1 MSGICDVIE
10 RAEVLGNG
18 AKRMV
23 DVVAAYD
30 VETTTVDIDGTPQ
43 AIVYSHQIALNDTY
57 QQLRTWDGILALFA
71 EMEDVLSVKQ
81 ARMRIWVHNLS
92 FEFQFLKS
100 AIKID
105 EVLAV
110 DKRTVLMA
118 RSGHLVFCC
127 SAVHSGTSLAR
138 FIHDYAPNSPW
149 QKQSGERFNYSKKR
163 YPDTRLTAREK
174 LYCECDVRGLVDA
187 LRGEMAVTGDT
198 INTLPLTSTGFAR
211 RDVRRAMAPL
221 MPKLRAMQPDLHLY
235 RLLREAF
242 RGGNTHASRFEA
254 GEILHGVE
262 CVDESS
268 AYIAAL
274 CCYKY
279 PISSFWKV
287 ENADISRCDD
297 LSARGY
303 SVLMRLHL
311 ENVQLRRESWP
322 VPYIAAAKTRNL
334 VGAALDNGRVLS
346 ADRLDLT
353 VINVDYEILVKEY
366 YFKATV
372 VEAWAAWSGMLP
384 KELRDVLL
392 EYYRR
397 KTRLKG
403 VDEVAYN
410 HAKRLLN
417 AIYGMAA
424 QDPCAEE
431 IYLDAATLLLEC
443 DEKPVAELL
452 KEGTRRPYMCYQWA
466 VWCTARA
473 RWMLE
478 QGIDLC
484 EKNGFLVYTDT
495 DSCKYQTRDGAEVD
509 FTALND
515 ERRELAR
522 RYGGVAVDRK
532 GVEHFLGVFE
542 REERCTSFIT
552 YGAKK
557 YAYISGGRLHVTT
570 AGVSKKHGA
579 RELRAIKN
587 YRPGFVFKKSG
598 GMRAIYN
605 DEWVQPKK
613 MMIDGHEVLLTTN
626 TVLLPSEYT
635 LGVTVDYSA
644 LINRCKNRP
653 HRVSEVAKS
662 IFARLGLL
670 TDEELYND
678 DM

>member
-1 MSGICDVIE
+1 MSGFCDVIE
-10 RAEVLGNG
+10 RADVLGSSV
-18 AKRMV
+18 KRTV

-30 VETTTVDIDGTPQ
+30 VETTTINVDGTPQ

-57 QQLRTWDGILALFA
+57 QQLRTWDGITTLFA
-71 EMEDVLSVKQ
+71 EMEKALQARQ

-100 AIKID
+100 KLKID

-138 FIHDYAPNSPW
+138 FIHDYAPRSQW
-149 QKQSGERFNYSKKR
+149 QKQSGERFNYSKVR
-163 YPDTRLTAREK
+163 YPDSRLTAREK
-174 LYCECDVRGLVDA
+174 LYCESDVRGLVDA

-198 INTLPLTSTGFAR
+198 VDTLPLTSTGFAR

-254 GEILHGVE
+254 GEMLHGVE

-279 PISSFWKV
+279 PISKFWKV
-287 ENADISRCDD
+287 ENANIARCTD
-297 LSARGY
+297 LAARGY

-311 ENVQLRRESWP
+311 EGVRLRCNSWP

-353 VINVDYEILVKEY
+353 LTDIDYEILVKEY
-366 YFKATV
+366 DFTATV

-384 KELRDVLL
+384 QELRSVLL
-392 EYYRR
+392 DYYQR
-397 KTRLKG
+397 KTNLKG

-417 AIYGMAA
+417 SIYGMAA

-431 IYLDAATLLLEC
+431 IYLDASTLLLEC
-443 DEKPVAELL
+443 DEKPTAELL

-484 EKNGFLVYTDT
+484 EKDGFLVYTDT
-495 DSCKYQTRDGAEVD
+495 DSCKFQVRPGRAPD
-509 FTALND
+509 FTALNND
-515 ERRELAR
+515 RRELAR
-522 RYGGVAVDRK
+522 RFGGVATDRN

-557 YAYISGGRLHVTT
+557 YACISGGRLHVTT

-579 RELRAIKN
+579 KELRALKN

-605 DEWVQPKK
+605 DDWVVPQKI
-613 MMIDGHEVLLTTN
+613 MVEDHEVELTTN
-626 TVLLPSEYT
+626 TVLIPSEYT

-653 HRVSEVAKS
+653 HRVAEVAKG

-670 TDEELYND
+670 TDDELYND
-678 DM
+678 D

>member
-1 MSGICDVIE
+1 MRAICDVIE
-10 RAEVLGNG
+10 RAAVFGNG
-18 AKRMV
+18 AKRTV

-30 VETTTVDIDGTPQ
+30 VETTTIDVDGSPQ

-57 QQLRTWDGILALFA
+57 QQLRTWDGMCALFA
-71 EMEDVLSVKQ
+71 EMEDALSIKQ
-81 ARMRIWVHNLS
+81 ARIRIWVHNLS

-100 AIKID
+100 VIKID

-138 FIHDYAPNSPW
+138 FIHDYAPASPW

-187 LRGEMAVTGDT
+187 LRGEMAVTGDSVDS
-198 INTLPLTSTGFAR
+198 LPLTSTGFAR

-221 MPKLRAMQPDLHLY
+221 MPKLRAMQPDPHLY

-242 RGGNTHASRFEA
+242 RGGNTHASRFEV
-254 GEILHGVE
+254 GETLRGVE

-279 PISSFWKV
+279 PISKFWKV
-287 ENADISRCDD
+287 ENADIGRCDD

-311 ENVQLRRESWP
+311 EGVRLRRDSWP

-353 VINVDYEILVKEY
+353 LTDIDYEILVKEY
-366 YFKATV
+366 DFTATV

-384 KELRDVLL
+384 QELRGVLRD
-392 EYYRR
+392 YYQR
-397 KTRLKG
+397 KTNLKG

-443 DEKPVAELL
+443 DEKPLAELL
-452 KEGTRRPYMCYQWA
+452 KEGTRRPYMSYQWA

-478 QGIDLC
+478 QGIELC
-484 EKNGFLVYTDT
+484 EKYGHLVYTDT
-495 DSCKYQTRDGAEVD
+495 DSCKYQKRPDSAPNFD
-509 FTALND
+509 ALNE

-522 RYGGVAVDRK
+522 KFGCVAVDRK

-557 YAYISGGRLHVTT
+557 YAYISNGRLHVTT

-579 RELRAIKN
+579 QELRALKN
-587 YRPGFVFKKSG
+587 YRLGFVFKKSG

-605 DEWVQPKK
+605 DEWINPRK
-613 MMIDGHEVLLTTN
+613 MAVDGHEVLLTTN

-653 HRVSEVAKS
+653 HRVAEVAKG

-678 DM
+678 TD

>member
-1 MSGICDVIE
+1 MSDICDVIE
-10 RAEVLGNG
+10 RADVLGNG
-18 AKRMV
+18 VKRMV

-30 VETTTVDIDGTPQ
+30 IETSTVDIGGTLQ
-43 AIVYSHQIALNDTY
+43 AIVYSHQLALNNIY
-57 QQLRTWDGILALFA
+57 QQLRTWEGITSLFLEMDAALQ
-71 EMEDVLSVKQ
+71 KRR
-81 ARMRIWVHNLS
+81 ARLRIWVHNLS

-100 AIKID
+100 VIKID

-110 DKRTVLMA
+110 DKRAVLMA
-118 RSGHLVFCC
+118 RSGNLVFCC

-138 FIHDYAPNSPW
+138 FIHDYAPDSPW

-163 YPDTRLTAREK
+163 YPETRLTAREK
-174 LYCECDVRGLVDA
+174 LYCACDVRGLVDA

-198 INTLPLTSTGFAR
+198 VDTLPLTSTGFAR

-254 GEILHGVE
+254 GEMLRGVE

-279 PISSFWKV
+279 PISKFWKV
-287 ENADISRCDD
+287 ENPDIDRCTD
-297 LSARGY
+297 LAARGY
-303 SVLMRLHL
+303 SMLMRLHL
-311 ENVQLRRESWP
+311 EGVRLRRDSWP
-322 VPYIAAAKTRNL
+322 VPYIAAAKTRDL

-346 ADRLDLT
+346 ADRLDMTLT
-353 VINVDYEILVKEY
+353 NVDYEILVKEY
-366 YFKATV
+366 NFTATV

-384 KELRDVLL
+384 QELRAVLL

-397 KTRLKG
+397 KTSIKG

-484 EKNGFLVYTDT
+484 EKDGYLVYTDT
-495 DSCKYQTRDGAEVD
+495 DSCKYQSRTDRAPD
-509 FTALND
+509 FTLLNN

-522 RYGGVAVDRK
+522 KFGGVAVDRK

-542 REERCTSFIT
+542 SEERCTSFIT

-579 RELRAIKN
+579 KELGVLKK
-587 YRPGFVFKKSG
+587 YRPGFVFEKSG

-605 DEWVQPKK
+605 DEWVAPRK
-613 MMIDGHEVLLTTN
+613 IVVDGHEVLLTTN

-653 HRVSEVAKS
+653 HRVAEVAKG

-670 TDEELYND
+670 NEEELYND